1 MDVKTLYTLV
11 AIADRGSFAEASKVL
26 NVSLSAVSMQMRSLE
41 EELGTKLFD
50 RSRRPA
56 ALTES
61 GLYLIER
68 ARVLISQWEE
78 LSESLKREATGAI
91 LKIGVVHTAVSGIV
105 PPALS
110 LLQKKAP
117 GIEIRLTMGLTHDL
131 ETAVY
136 RGELDAAVVT
146 EPQITRSELEFHAII
161 DEPLMVI
168 AQSSMTGDS
177 DQKLLESQP
186 YVRFNRTAHVGQM
199 IQAEFDRRGIKVQ
212 SVMEI
217 DSLEGAIAMV
227 ANGLGVSV
235 VPARGMS
242 NEFPNSIRMIPFGNP
257 PMVRRLGLLLAR
269 GNPRKRASRALL
281 EALTEIAENYKTVL

>member
-11 AIADRGSFAEASKVL
+11 AIADRGSFAEAAKVI

-41 EELGTKLFD
+41 EELGIKLFD
-50 RSRRPA
+50 RSRRPP

-68 ARVLISQWEE
+68 ARVLISHWEE
-78 LSESLKREATGAI
+78 LSDSLKREASGAI
-91 LKIGVVHTAVSGIV
+91 LKLGVVHTAVSGIV
-105 PPALS
+105 PPALG
-110 LLQKKAP
+110 LLQQKTP
-117 GIEIRLTMGLTHDL
+117 GIEIRLTTGLTHDL
-131 ETAVY
+131 EAAIY

-146 EPQITRSELEFHAII
+146 EPLFARSELEFHAIV

-168 AQSSMTGDS
+168 VHTSMGGDN
-177 DQKLLESQP
+177 DQELLENNP
-186 YVRFNRTAHVGQM
+186 YVRFNRMAHVGQM
-199 IQAEFDRRGIKVQ
+199 VQAEFDRRGITVQ

-242 NEFPNSIRMIPFGNP
+242 NEFPKSIRMIPFGNP
-257 PMVRRLGLLLAR
+257 PIIRRLGLLLAR
-269 GNPRKRASRALL
+269 GNPRTRASRALL
-281 EALTEIAENYKTVL
+281 ETLMETAKSHKNAR